1 MQVFLDKT
9 GGKVLQFC
17 EHSVIIACNDSI
29 CQIVYLLIPAL
40 IKIEFWEEKMKKRV
54 LSLLLVMLMVVS
66 LAPMSALAATNGHT
80 ANEAIGWVQSQ
91 VGKALDYDGAYGAQC
106 VDLMIT

>member
-40 IKIEFWEEKMKKRV
+40 IKIEFLGGKDEKTSIKSAARV
-54 LSLLLVMLMVVS
+54 
-66 LAPMSALAATNGHT
+66 ANGGKFS
-80 ANEAIGWVQSQ
+80 ANERTGSNNLLHQWCISQ
-91 VGKALDYDGAYGAQC
+91 V
-106 VDLMIT
+106 

>member
-40 IKIEFWEEKMKKRV
+40 IKIEFLGGKDEKTSIK
-54 LSLLLVMLMVVS
+54 
-66 LAPMSALAATNGHT
+66 SAACH
-80 ANEAIGWVQSQ
+80 
-91 VGKALDYDGAYGAQC
+91 AYGRELSAYKRAGG
-106 VDLMIT
+106 